1 MWQEISK
8 FGKKLVNYGLAGAHF
23 GNISVR
29 TGNKILITR
38 SGSML
43 DELNQDAIVEVTLG
57 RMSSLAADASVEMP
71 VHRAIYEKTS
81 ALAVIHAHSPFAIV
95 QSMLSKGN
103 LLIPEDCESKYFLQ
117 GVPIVTGEPGSDRLA
132 ENAAKALKKHKG
144 VIVKGHGTFAIGKNL
159 EEAYAVV
166 SSIEQV
172 CKIKYYTD
180 LYGYF
185 RKNCRSE
192 KTNFKRTKRQVINH
206 KN

>member
-8 FGKKLVNYGLAGAHF
+8 FGKKLVNFGLAGAHF

-29 TGNKILITR
+29 IGDKILITR

-43 DELNQDAIVEVTLG
+43 DELDEDAIVKVDLNKPTS
-57 RMSSLAADASVEMP
+57 RVIRASTETI
-71 VHRAIYEKTS
+71 VHRAIYQRTQ
-81 ALAVIHAHSPFAIV
+81 ALAIIHGHSPFAIV
-95 QSMLSKGN
+95 QSMINKRKSLT
-103 LLIPEDCESKYFLQ
+103 PEDCESKYFL
-117 GVPIVTGEPGSDRLA
+117 GEIPIITGEPGSDRLA
-132 ENAAKALKKHKG
+132 ENAAKALKNHKG

-159 EEAYAVV
+159 EEAYTVV

-185 RKNCRSE
+185 RKNRHSE
-192 KTNFKRTKRQVINH
+192 KTNSKRTKR
-206 KN
+206 

>member
-8 FGKKLVNYGLAGAHF
+8 FGKKLVNFGLAGAHF

-43 DELNQDAIVEVTLG
+43 DELNKNRIVEVDLG
-57 RMSSLAADASVEMP
+57 SRSPVVKGASVETT
-71 VHRAIYEKTS
+71 VHRTIYEKTS
-81 ALAVIHAHSPFAIV
+81 ALAVIHAHSPFAII
-95 QSMLSKGN
+95 QSMLNKGN
-103 LLIPEDCESKYFLQ
+103 LLIPEDCESKYFL
-117 GVPIVTGEPGSDRLA
+117 GEIPIITGEPGSDRLA
-132 ENAAKALKKHKG
+132 ENAAKALKNHKG

-185 RKNCRSE
+185 RKNCHSE
-192 KTNFKRTKRQVINH
+192 KTNSKRTKRPVINH